1 MITGKCWN
9 LIEIAARVFTELN
22 ECSKNKEPMTY
33 VPCSQFAYI
42 QDTHTC
48 TSEKRLIKTNFENP
62 TFAILSELQFNGLFL
77 TQNQYTNRK
86 KWKWQINQKKYSKHT
101 VRFMKKSWRV
111 IKNRVLRCL
120 FLKLEEFPTKKTKPN
135 KCCYQYTKNG
145 VNLQQI
151 FCLCHNK
158 AANPPIWYQ
167 PCKTELRMRLSR
179 TKMCSFWTNH
189 YILGRN
195 KRLFT

>member
-1 MITGKCWN
+1 MLEFNWN
-9 LIEIAARVFTELN
+9 RCQRIYWIERVFEEQRTN
-22 ECSKNKEPMTY
+22 DICSMHQICIYTRYTYMHKRKKINQNK
-33 VPCSQFAYI
+33 C
-42 QDTHTC
+42 
-48 TSEKRLIKTNFENP
+48 ENP

-77 TQNQYTNRK
+77 TRNQYTNRK
-86 KWKWQINQKKYSKHT
+86 KRKWQINQKKYSKHT
-101 VRFMKKSWRV
+101 GRFMKKSWRV

-135 KCCYQYTKNG
+135 KCCCQYTKKSG

-167 PCKTELRMRLSR
+167 PCKTELRMRLPR
-179 TKMCSFWTNH
+179 TKMCSFWTNRH
-189 YILGRN
+189 ILGRN